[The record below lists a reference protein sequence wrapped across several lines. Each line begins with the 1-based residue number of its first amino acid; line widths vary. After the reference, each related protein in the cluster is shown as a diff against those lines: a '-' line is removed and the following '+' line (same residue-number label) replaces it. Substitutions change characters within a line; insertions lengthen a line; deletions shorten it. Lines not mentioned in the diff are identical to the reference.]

1 MNEPL
6 PLRHLHHIARMT
18 RDPAASKAFYCNILG
33 FRELPRPGFNF
44 KGAWLF
50 GYGFQIHIIENQE
63 VDPIQVEGISTRTDH
78 LAFATG
84 DIDQVKK
91 SLIKRGIEFR
101 EQVNAGGAQQI
112 FFRDPDG
119 HHIEIAKYPNDDPA
133 VGHVE
138 K

>member
-1 MNEPL
+1 MPEPL

-18 RDPAASKAFYCNILG
+18 RDPAASRKFYCEVLG

-44 KGAWLF
+44 NGAWLF
-50 GYGFQIHIIENQE
+50 GYGFQIHIIENLE

-84 DIDQVKK
+84 DIEAVKQ
-91 SLIKRGIEFR
+91 SLIDRGIDIR
-101 EQVNAGGAQQI
+101 EQVNAGGAHQI

-119 HHIEIAKYPNDDPA
+119 HHIEVAQYPNDDPSK
-133 VGHVE
+133 GHGE
-138 K
+138 